1 MNLSISNIAW
11 NTNEDYEITEILD
24 EFNVKGLEVAP
35 TKVYPDPE
43 NANDLIL
50 NDYLNYWTNK
60 RKKIIA
66 MQSLLFN
73 KSELSIFGDTN
84 KQTLSYLKSIIFMGS
99 KLSATSLVF
108 GSPKNRLIGNN
119 DSVAARIQAVTFFKD
134 LGDIAKTYGV
144 SICIEANPVQYG
156 CDFITSTLDGLQF
169 VKDINHQAIKLQID
183 TGTMILNKED
193 PYETLKA
200 CLPYIGHFH
209 ISEPYLELIGK
220 NDHSEIS
227 HALKKLNYDGWVSIE
242 MKNNLT
248 SDNLLSVRQALG
260 YVTQTYLN

>member
-1 MNLSISNIAW
+1 MKLSISNIAW
-11 NTNEDYEITEILD
+11 STNEDNEISEILN
-24 EFNVKGLEVAP
+24 EFNVTGIEVAP
-35 TKVYPDPE
+35 TKVYHEPE
-43 NANDLIL
+43 NVNDSIL
-50 NDYLNYWTNK
+50 QEYLNYWTNK
-60 RKKIIA
+60 NKKIIA

-73 KSELSIFGDTN
+73 KSQLSIFGETN

-99 KLSATSLVF
+99 RLSATSLVF
-108 GSPKNRLIGNN
+108 GSPKNRFIGNN
-119 DSVAARIQAVTFFKD
+119 DPIEARREAITFFKD
-134 LGDIAKTYGV
+134 LGDIAKTYGI

-156 CDFITSTLDGLQF
+156 CDFITSTLEALQF
-169 VKDINHQAIKLQID
+169 VKDIDHQAIKLQID
-183 TGTMILNKED
+183 TGTMIINQEN

-200 CLPYIGHFH
+200 CLPFIGHFH

-227 HALKKLNYDGWVSIE
+227 YALKKLNYDGWVSIE

-248 SDNLLSVRQALG
+248 SDNLLSLRQALG